1 MIEINIFDWRLAML
15 NKQTILEVAT
25 SEKNAGYFPKVIAG
39 FKQIGVVKYQFLVQ
53 KGMYVFW
60 DASEKKIEAQLN
72 GVPKPVSTEVSID
85 KIKKAVQ
92 QAQAG
97 SIHFEAFIE
106 LAGLAGIA
114 LWEADLGKMTVTY
127 MNETLREALIELIP
141 E

>member
-1 MIEINIFDWRLAML
+1 ML

-25 SEKNAGYFPKVIAG
+25 SEKNAGDFPKVIAG

-53 KGMYVFW
+53 KGIYIFW

-72 GVPKPVSTEVSID
+72 GVPKPVAQEVSTE

-114 LWEADLGKMTVTY
+114 LWEADLDQMTVTY
-127 MNETLREALIELIP
+127 MNEPLSEVLSEPIP

>member
-1 MIEINIFDWRLAML
+1 ML

-25 SEKNAGYFPKVIAG
+25 SEKNAGDFPKVIAG

-53 KGMYVFW
+53 KGIYIFW

-72 GVPKPVSTEVSID
+72 GVPKPFAQEVSTE

-114 LWEADLGKMTVTY
+114 LWEADLDQMTVTY
-127 MNETLREALIELIP
+127 MNEPLSEVLSEPIP